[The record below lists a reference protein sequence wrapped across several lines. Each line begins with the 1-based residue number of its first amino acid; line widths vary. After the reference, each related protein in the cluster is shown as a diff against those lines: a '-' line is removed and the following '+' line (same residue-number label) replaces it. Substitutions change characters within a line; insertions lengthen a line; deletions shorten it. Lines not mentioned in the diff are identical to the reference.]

1 MRQNRRTIPSSS
13 CSVSLRSPCRW
24 IAVFAAARM
33 GALPRSATSSRSP
46 RGRPSMSR
54 NNLRGAI
61 LALAAATAL
70 GGCTDMY
77 LDRRDTV
84 SFAAGD
90 AVAANKVTHMIDP
103 WPARAG
109 DRNIAFD
116 GERMAAAAE
125 RYRTDKVKAPSGI
138 NPSSVNYEPM
148 LVQAAGK

>member
-1 MRQNRRTIPSSS
+1 
-13 CSVSLRSPCRW
+13 
-24 IAVFAAARM
+24 
-33 GALPRSATSSRSP
+33 
-46 RGRPSMSR
+46 MSR

-90 AVAANKVTHMIDP
+90 ATAANKVTHMVDP
-103 WPARAG
+103 WPVRAG
-109 DRNIAFD
+109 DRNIPHD

-125 RYRTDKVKAPSGI
+125 RYRTNKLTPFAGTST
-138 NPSSVNYEPM
+138 SSLKYEPVVM
-148 LVQAAGK
+148 QPIPK

>member
-1 MRQNRRTIPSSS
+1 MRQSRRTIPSSS
-13 CSVSLRSPCRW
+13 CSVSLKSRCRW
-24 IAVFAAARM
+24 IAAFAAARM
-33 GALPRSATSSRSP
+33 GARPRSATCSTSP

-54 NNLRGAI
+54 SNFRGAI
-61 LALAAATAL
+61 LALALASAL

-90 AVAANKVTHMIDP
+90 AVAANKVTHMVDP

-125 RYRTDKVKAPSGI
+125 RYRTDKVKPPHGTGT
-138 NPSSVNYEPM
+138 SSVKYDPVV
-148 LVQAAGK
+148 LQ